1 MKIKKIEVVDLFNIY
16 SYSIEF
22 INHDSISIVHA
33 PNGYGKTT
41 VFQLI
46 RDTFNMYL
54 LGILEVPFSRFS
66 IELSDDS
73 IITIIKKKLIQKSSN
88 AFLINKMPFS
98 CSIHFSIV
106 EHGQQT
112 AYLTIS
118 DCDRF
123 VAILRRIGDIN
134 ELMHRFDLF
143 ANDASNHNIDNS
155 LICGYEEYMKKIDD
169 LNKKIRITFVESNR
183 LYEQRRQGNF
193 ENLFLLLDY
202 YRGKRVV
209 SRRDPRN
216 SVQEISE
223 EKIAIC
229 ANQIKETIKDIREEY
244 GLQAETIDRS
254 FLNRLISI
262 TDDDELL
269 SDKEIED
276 KLRELEDKRKELE
289 SIGLVLGGGN
299 QLPFSGQIDNTMRK
313 IYTLYIKDSFD
324 KLKLYDKIKSKLQ
337 FFINVINEKTT
348 FSNKKMAINQESGI
362 VFYSQSNSGKPDNI
376 KYEIPLNK
384 LSSGEKHNFILFY
397 ELIFNSNAQSVFLID
412 EPEISLHVAWQ
423 MQFIDILKE
432 ICKSNGIQAIIATH
446 SPDIVNGHN
455 DLLISIGLEENYN
468 E

>member
-1 MKIKKIEVVDLFNIY
+1 MKIKKIEVIDLFNVY
-16 SYSIEF
+16 SYNIEF

-73 IITIIKKKLIQKSSN
+73 IITIIKEELIQKSSN
-88 AFLINKMPFS
+88 ALLINKMPFS

-112 AYLTIS
+112 ASLTIS

-123 VAILRRIGDIN
+123 VAMLYRICDIN
-134 ELMHRFDLF
+134 ELIHRFDLS
-143 ANDASNHNIDNS
+143 ANDASNHNVDNS
-155 LICGYEEYMKKIDD
+155 LICGYEEYMKKMDD

-183 LYEQRRQGNF
+183 LYTQRRHGNF

-209 SRRDPRN
+209 SRRGPRN

-229 ANQIKETIKDIREEY
+229 ANQIKKTIKDIREEY
-244 GLQAETIDRS
+244 SLQAETIDRS

-262 TDDDELL
+262 TEDDELL

-276 KLRELEDKRKELE
+276 MLRELEGKRKELE

-324 KLKLYDKIKSKLQ
+324 KFKLYDKIKSKLE

-348 FSNKKMAINQESGI
+348 FSNKKMTINQESGI
-362 VFYSQSNSGKPDNI
+362 VFYSQSNSGKPDND

-384 LSSGEKHNFILFY
+384 LSSGEKNNFILFY

-423 MQFIDILKE
+423 MQFIDILTE

-455 DLLISIGLEENYN
+455 DLLISIGLEEKI
-468 E
+468 